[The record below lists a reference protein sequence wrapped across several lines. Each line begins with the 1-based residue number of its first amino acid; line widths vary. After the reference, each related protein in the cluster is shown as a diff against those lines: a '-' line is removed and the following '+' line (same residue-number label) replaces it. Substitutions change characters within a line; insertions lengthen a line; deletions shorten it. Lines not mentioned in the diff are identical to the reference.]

1 MPRHPLLTSTASGC
15 SAAFISRRTTSEC
28 VTKAEFNGIVLSRAL
43 ADKPVL
49 FDTLGP
55 GDVFD
60 LFDAI
65 AARLCTIT

>member
-1 MPRHPLLTSTASGC
+1 MLRRVYQ
-15 SAAFISRRTTSEC
+15 RRTTSEC